1 MHSGQEWSAL
11 DAKPVFVAVKRNP
24 SCDIYY
30 KYSDH
35 VDILGLVHM
44 VVYRTERVHEPSSS
58 SLFDNNWTFCW
69 KYDLRT
75 KIF

>member
-1 MHSGQEWSAL
+1 MGQNRVRIGL
-11 DAKPVFVAVKRNP
+11 KKTKPVFVAVKRNP

-58 SLFDNNWTFCW
+58 SLFDNN
-69 KYDLRT
+69 
-75 KIF
+75 